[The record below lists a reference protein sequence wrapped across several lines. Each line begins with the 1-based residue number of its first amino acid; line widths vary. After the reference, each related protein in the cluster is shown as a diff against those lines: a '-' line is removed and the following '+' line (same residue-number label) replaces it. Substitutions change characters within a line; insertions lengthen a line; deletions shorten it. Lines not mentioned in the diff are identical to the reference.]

1 MKIRKTLVEIWNGDL
16 WLLNVRQ
23 GVSVVLQVVLGPAE
37 IDPAAV
43 GM

>member
-1 MKIRKTLVEIWNGDL
+1 MEKYRWNGDL
-16 WLLNVRQ
+16 WLLNVCQ
-23 GVSVVLQVVLGPAE
+23 GGRVVLQVVLGAAE

>member
-1 MKIRKTLVEIWNGDL
+1 MEKYRWNGDL
-16 WLLNVRQ
+16 WLLNVRR
-23 GVSVVLQVVLGPAE
+23 GGRVVLQVVLGAAE